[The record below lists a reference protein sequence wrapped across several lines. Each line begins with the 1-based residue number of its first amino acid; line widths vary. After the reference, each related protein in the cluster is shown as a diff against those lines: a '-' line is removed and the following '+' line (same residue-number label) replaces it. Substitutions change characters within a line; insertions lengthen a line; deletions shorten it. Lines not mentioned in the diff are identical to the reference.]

1 MKAYELFAAMS
12 PALSNEILEFTHS
25 SEKPLY
31 HTSLEAVANLRRVR
45 PVYLERQP
53 RAERHVSM
61 AAALARPALEL
72 AADGLIRNWLIK
84 KYTAMLTDFLD
95 ALKIKH
101 EKGVVEDVPPSVED
115 SALGNA
121 VDTLFAKYPGE
132 AVAIYLQ
139 AFHEM
144 NEGRW
149 PNLSELLKSDP
160 RLVLGKSVPH

>member
-1 MKAYELFAAMS
+1 MKAHELFAAMS
-12 PALSNEILEFTHS
+12 PALANEILEFTHI

-61 AAALARPALEL
+61 AAALGRPALEL

-84 KYTAMLTDFLD
+84 KHTAMLTDFLD
-95 ALKIKH
+95 ALKITH
-101 EKGVVEDVPPSVED
+101 DKGVVEDIPASVED
-115 SALGNA
+115 TALRNA
-121 VDTLFAKYPGE
+121 VDSLFAKHPGE

-149 PNLSELLKSDP
+149 PNLSALLDSDP
-160 RLVLGKSVPH
+160 RLVLSQKPPD